1 MRSTAHVPVQQGNQP
16 PDTATTRSTSPFALI
31 RDPWRNMG
39 ISSVNVLAFDIE
51 TVPDTDGGRRV
62 YGLKGLSDAEV
73 AQIMFTK
80 RREQTDS
87 EFLPAHFQKIVTISA
102 VLRKDGNFKAW
113 SLGTPDSTE
122 AELVT
127 RFFDGVARYT
137 PTLVSWNGGGFDL
150 PVLHYRALI
159 NGIAAPRYW
168 DVGDDDRDFR
178 WNNYLNRFHYRHTDM
193 MDVLSGYQAR
203 QFASLDQVALLLGL
217 PGKMGQSGANVWEQY
232 QAGGV
237 EQIRNYCETDA
248 LNTYLVYLR
257 WELIRG
263 NLTLQNWEHECD
275 RIRDELREENKA
287 HWNEFLLKWQ

>member
-1 MRSTAHVPVQQGNQP
+1 MTA
-16 PDTATTRSTSPFALI
+16 
-31 RDPWRNMG
+31 G
-39 ISSVNVLAFDIE
+39 IVTFLRAFIQHERTHNPVNVLAFDIE
-51 TVPDTDGGRRV
+51 TVPDTEGGRRV
-62 YGLKGLSDAEV
+62 YGLDELSDAEV

-87 EFLPAHFQKIVTISA
+87 EFLPPHFHKVVTISA
-102 VLRKDGNFKAW
+102 VLRKDEQFKVW
-113 SLGTPDSTE
+113 SLGTPDSKE
-122 AELVT
+122 SELVT

-137 PTLVSWNGGGFDL
+137 PTLVTWNGSGFDL

-159 NGIAAPRYW
+159 NGIEAPRYW

-178 WNNYLNRFHYRHTDM
+178 WNNYLNRFHYRHTDL

-203 QFASLDQVALLLGL
+203 QYAPLDQVALLLGL

-232 QAGGV
+232 QAGEI

-248 LNTYLVYLR
+248 LNTYLIYLR

-263 NLTLQNWEHECD
+263 NLSTQSWARECERVRDTLRQEQK
-275 RIRDELREENKA
+275 I
-287 HWNEFLLKWQ
+287 HWNEFLQAWP